1 MQVMTLTVRTMVIQ
15 IAAILLIV
23 GIACIPSNGKE
34 IVLGILIV
42 AACFTPVL
50 ALECLAAGT
59 IIYYVSSPF
68 GEPGVAATT
77 MVTVLKWVLMFAAF
91 GRSLFSRVEPS
102 AAYRRLMYCWAAMTA
117 ALLFNAFFISIFP
130 TISVFK
136 AISFSLGLLCALR
149 LAMLTAKRNSEM
161 LLFIAALGTAVFIA
175 SVPLLGMSA
184 GRSRAADKFN
194 GILNHPQALAVLLL
208 MAGAAAFVT
217 AIRAPQLQRALVVAG
232 LAQWLMILLTRSRT
246 PLMALALGGVVYLC
260 EAFVR
265 RGRDIRVRYLVSPV
279 GVIAIV
285 GLMIGV
291 LITPGVKEDFLLYL
305 QKDQGESVDFGNPE
319 LSLSESSRG
328 HQIFDTLGLAE
339 EHPLFGAGFGVDED
353 SESNMA
359 ANGAQL
365 RGIPLS
371 APVEQG
377 FLPLASVAQLG
388 IVGSLFVL
396 PFLYLIF
403 RLARQE
409 SGETSALF
417 AVVLGVNLGEMI
429 FFSVGGI
436 GLLMWIILMLFAV
449 RGDISHYALRFARR

>member
-1 MQVMTLTVRTMVIQ
+1 
-15 IAAILLIV
+15 
-23 GIACIPSNGKE
+23 
-34 IVLGILIV
+34 
-42 AACFTPVL
+42 
-50 ALECLAAGT
+50 
-59 IIYYVSSPF
+59 
-68 GEPGVAATT
+68 
-77 MVTVLKWVLMFAAF
+77 
-91 GRSLFSRVEPS
+91 
-102 AAYRRLMYCWAAMTA
+102 
-117 ALLFNAFFISIFP
+117 
-130 TISVFK
+130 
-136 AISFSLGLLCALR
+136 LGLLCALR

-184 GRSRAADKFN
+184 GRSRAGDKFN
-194 GILNHPQALAVLLL
+194 GILYHPQALGILLL
-208 MAGAAAFVT
+208 MTGAAAFVT

-339 EHPLFGAGFGVDED
+339 EHPLFGAGFGVNGD

-359 ANGAQL
+359 ANGVQL
-365 RGIPLS
+365 GGIPLS

>member
-1 MQVMTLTVRTMVIQ
+1 MTLTVRTMVIQ

-184 GRSRAADKFN
+184 GRSRAGDKFN
-194 GILNHPQALAVLLL
+194 GILYHPQALGILLL
-208 MAGAAAFVT
+208 MTGAAAFVT

-339 EHPLFGAGFGVDED
+339 EHPLFGAGFGVNGD

-359 ANGAQL
+359 ANGVQL
-365 RGIPLS
+365 GGIPLS

-436 GLLMWIILMLFAV
+436 GLLMWVILMLFAV